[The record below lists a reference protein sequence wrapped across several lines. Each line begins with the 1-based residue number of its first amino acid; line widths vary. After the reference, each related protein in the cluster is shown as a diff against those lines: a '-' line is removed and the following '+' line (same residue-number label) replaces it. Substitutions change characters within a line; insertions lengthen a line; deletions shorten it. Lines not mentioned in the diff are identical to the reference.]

1 MYDRIKLVS
10 RQTEKGVIMY
20 TFNSRVRYSE
30 TDESG
35 HLSVIGMI
43 NYMQDC
49 STFQSEDA
57 QVGVGHLEKKHKA
70 WLLSSWQIM
79 IDRYPG
85 LGEGIV
91 VGTWPYSFKG
101 IYGYRN
107 FVIRDES
114 GNDVVRAE
122 SVWFLYDTEK
132 NLPLRVQ
139 PEDAAPYGLP
149 EPRLILSPASRKI
162 PVPEIYEVGKSIL
175 ITRHH
180 IDTNHHVNNAQYVD
194 IARES
199 IPTGLKI
206 REIRADYKRA
216 ALLGDQIIPHI
227 SREKQGEK
235 QVWTVALSGGT
246 GELYAVVWIQT
257 EAQ

>member
-1 MYDRIKLVS
+1 
-10 RQTEKGVIMY
+10 MY

-30 TDESG
+30 TDEFG
-35 HLSVIGMI
+35 RLSVTGII

-57 QVGVGHLEKKHKA
+57 QVGVRYLGKNHKA

-79 IDRYPG
+79 IDRYPR
-85 LGEGIV
+85 LGEHLI
-91 VGTWPYSFKG
+91 VGTWPHSFKG

-107 FVIRDES
+107 FVLRDES
-114 GNDVVRAE
+114 GNDFVRAE

-132 NLPLRVQ
+132 NTPLRVQ
-139 PEDAAPYGLP
+139 PEDTAPYGEEL
-149 EPRLILSPASRKI
+149 PRLELTPAPRKI
-162 PVPEIYEVGKSIL
+162 PVPKLCRTGESVVV
-175 ITRHH
+175 TRHH

-206 REIRADYKRA
+206 REIRADYKKA
-216 ALLGDQIIPHI
+216 ALLGDVMIPRI
-227 SREKQGEK
+227 SHEDQGEK
-235 QVWTVALSGGT
+235 QVWTVALSGDT
-246 GELYAVVWIQT
+246 GEIYAVIWLLT
-257 EAQ
+257 EKR

>member
-1 MYDRIKLVS
+1 
-10 RQTEKGVIMY
+10 MY

-30 TDESG
+30 TDETG
-35 HLSVIGMI
+35 RLSVTGII

-57 QVGVGHLEKKHKA
+57 QVGVRYLGKNHKA
-70 WLLSSWQIM
+70 WLLSSWQIK
-79 IDRYPG
+79 IDRYPR
-85 LGEGIV
+85 LGERLI

-107 FVIRDES
+107 FVLRDETGS
-114 GNDVVRAE
+114 DFVRAG

-132 NLPLRVQ
+132 NMPLRVQ
-139 PEDAAPYGLP
+139 PEDTAPYGAE
-149 EPRLILSPASRKI
+149 EPKLILSPAPKKI
-162 PVPEIYEVGKSIL
+162 PLPDCYDTGEPVVVS
-175 ITRHH
+175 RHH

-206 REIRADYKRA
+206 IEIRADYKKA
-216 ALLGDQIIPHI
+216 ALLGDVIIPRV
-227 SREKQGEK
+227 SCGDQGEK
-235 QVWTVALSGGT
+235 QVWTVVLSGDG
-246 GELYAVVWIQT
+246 GEIYAVVWLQT
-257 EAQ
+257 EKR